1 MAEAPSG
8 QKRKRDEPPGARKRR
23 RDVWGALVKAGWT
36 SKRPSSKCLDSRYK
50 YIRPGGRRD
59 GEEGAD
65 YLLGELAVLRYI
77 EDMRVVAAEQAAQV
91 SGKTEGAADFD
102 GLPVLAADVEPNEKG
117 DRDEEV
123 ARASGAA
130 GAACSVVV
138 PPRAYTKSNGCFPL
152 CRHRWARR

>member
-1 MAEAPSG
+1 MAEAPPG

-23 RDVWGALVKAGWT
+23 RVRSSVERASAETARSLGGVAAFKDVWGALVKASWT

-50 YIRPGGRRD
+50 YIRPGGRHD

-102 GLPVLAADVEPNEKG
+102 GLPVL
-117 DRDEEV
+117 V
-123 ARASGAA
+123 A
-130 GAACSVVV
+130 
-138 PPRAYTKSNGCFPL
+138 
-152 CRHRWARR
+152 